1 MNLKSIYKL
10 VFVGLLAL
18 AGQSWATVSAPVLP
32 ENEDPRWNDISSIEW
47 RANGGA
53 WGNAALTVGQT
64 VEFKFTLHKSEL
76 GTHYGDFLKTWIDW
90 NGDGSFLGAGEEFLF
105 GMHVVHES
113 VVDQGSIVKLVDESY
128 AFTKSLVITNNMIGD
143 HWLLTRVT
151 CSESLLTGLSA
162 NTTWGYQWDY
172 AKANGSEGYNS
183 LFSPTKYYYQG
194 ESQLVR
200 LHVDA
205 NKVPEPGTLAL
216 LAVGLAG
223 LGVGKRRFARV

>member
-1 MNLKSIYKL
+1 MNLKSIYRFFALCLL
-10 VFVGLLAL
+10 VV
-18 AGQSWATVSAPVLP
+18 AGQSWATVSQPTLPVHS
-32 ENEDPRWNDISSIEW
+32 DPTWNDISGIEW
-47 RANGGA
+47 RVNGGA

-90 NGDGSFLGAGEEFLF
+90 SGDGSFDSSEAFLF
-105 GMHVVHES
+105 GMHVVHED
-113 VVDQGSIVKLVDESY
+113 VVKQGSIIKTVDESY
-128 AFTKSLVITNNMIGD
+128 EFTKSLVITNAMIGD

-151 CSESLLTGLSA
+151 CSESLLTGLSE
-162 NTTWGYQWDY
+162 NTSWGYQWDY
-172 AKANGSEGYNS
+172 AKANGSDGYNN

-194 ESQLVR
+194 EAQLVN

-216 LAVGLAG
+216 FAVGLAG
-223 LGVGKRRFARV
+223 LGFGKRRLARI